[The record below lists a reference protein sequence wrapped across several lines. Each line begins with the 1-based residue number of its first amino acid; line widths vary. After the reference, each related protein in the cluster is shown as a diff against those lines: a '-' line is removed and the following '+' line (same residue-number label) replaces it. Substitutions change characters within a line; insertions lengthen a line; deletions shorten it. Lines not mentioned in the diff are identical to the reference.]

1 MCAAVASPLRKSS
14 WTMGFRMPVTLKV
27 YCNEHQSDGHF
38 LLLNSQ
44 FLDTYIYSTE
54 GSCHNIQVR
63 SRKNLVTILLCI
75 Y

>member
-1 MCAAVASPLRKSS
+1 MCAAVACPLRKSS

-44 FLDTYIYSTE
+44 FLDTYIY
-54 GSCHNIQVR
+54 IVQRVP
-63 SRKNLVTILLCI
+63 VTTFKLEAEKIW
-75 Y
+75 